1 MAVQTESQRGLNMEV
16 EAAEA
21 GKRNPAALPDVL
33 GAVGTTQPNLLES
46 VRSMLAGGRSGP
58 VALTGPEKAAILIA
72 GLGVDVSADVL
83 TSLSDAE
90 VEEVVLALSK
100 LQSVGAE
107 LRDSVF
113 QEAFELSHGGGS
125 LAQGSMGFIR
135 QLIGRLRSRSEGQ
148 PVADRMVSALDQ
160 WRRGIRGEPEPDELV
175 DPILAEAEQLAEA
188 EAKVE
193 GTVKLQ
199 KLDVMGTADEAE
211 VAAYLKDEHPQAV
224 ALVLALM
231 EQTKAGT
238 VMGFLPPTM
247 LGDVSVRIASMT
259 AIIPSVAAN
268 IGKAIDKEFSGSGN
282 KKAKIGGPDFLV
294 SVLQGVDRPTEKL
307 ILEGLDNSKPELAE
321 AVKAQLF
328 TFEDIRKLTDKSIQR
343 IMRDVNK
350 ADLVVAL
357 KSSSAEL
364 QSKIW
369 KNMSSRA
376 AQMMQE
382 ELQFMPPTKLTTV
395 YDAQRKV
402 IDLVRDL
409 EAKQE
414 ISIPRAGGQQ
424 EFA

>member
-16 EAAEA
+16 AEA
-21 GKRNPAALPDVL
+21 EVRNPAALPDVL

-46 VRSMLAGGRSGP
+46 LKTMLAGGRTGP
-58 VALTGPEKAAILIA
+58 VSLTGPEKAAILIA

-113 QEAFELSHGGGS
+113 QEAFELSHAGGS

-160 WRRGIRGEPEPDELV
+160 WRRGIRGEPEPGEVV
-175 DPILAEAEQLAEA
+175 DPALAEADQLAQA
-188 EAKVE
+188 EAQVSQSAV
-193 GTVKLQ
+193 GLQ
-199 KLDVMGTADEAE
+199 QLDVMNTADEAE

-231 EQTKAGT
+231 EQSKAGM
-238 VMGFLPPTM
+238 VMAFLPPTM

-259 AIIPSVAAN
+259 AIHPSVAAN
-268 IGKAIDKEFSGSGN
+268 IGKAIDKEFSSSGG

-294 SVLQGVDRPTEKL
+294 SLLQGVDRPTEKL
-307 ILEGLDNSKPELAE
+307 ILEGLDNAKPELAE

-357 KSSSAEL
+357 KSSSAEM

>member
-1 MAVQTESQRGLNMEV
+1 MAVQTESQRGLNIEV
-16 EAAEA
+16 AEA
-21 GKRNPAALPDVL
+21 EKRNPAALPPML
-33 GAVGTTQPNLLES
+33 GADGTTQPNLLES
-46 VRSMLAGGRSGP
+46 LKTMLAGGRSGP

-113 QEAFELSHGGGS
+113 QEAFELSHAGGS

-160 WRRGIRGEPEPDELV
+160 WRRGIRGEPEPEDVV
-175 DPILAEAEQLAEA
+175 DPALAEAEQLAEA
-188 EAKVE
+188 EAKV
-193 GTVKLQ
+193 TSSVQLQ
-199 KLDVMGTADEAE
+199 QLDVMGAADEGE

-231 EQTKAGT
+231 DQAKAGT
-238 VMGFLPPTM
+238 IMAFLPPTM
-247 LGDVSVRIASMT
+247 LGDVSVRIASMS
-259 AIIPSVAAN
+259 AINPSVASN
-268 IGKAIDKEFSGSGN
+268 IGKAIDKEFSGAGG

-294 SVLQGVDRPTEKL
+294 SLLQGVDRPTEKL
-307 ILEGLDNSKPELAE
+307 ILEGLDSAKPELAE

>member
-1 MAVQTESQRGLNMEV
+1 MAVQTESQRGLNLEV
-16 EAAEA
+16 AEA
-21 GKRNPAALPDVL
+21 EVRKPAALPNVL

-46 VRSMLAGGRSGP
+46 LKTMLSGGRAGP

-113 QEAFELSHGGGS
+113 QEAFELSHAGGS

-160 WRRGIRGEPEPDELV
+160 WRRGIRGEQEPDEVV
-175 DPILAEAEQLAEA
+175 DPALAEA
-188 EAKVE
+188 EALAHAEAQVSQSA
-193 GTVKLQ
+193 VSLQ
-199 KLDVMGTADEAE
+199 QLDVMNTADESE
-211 VAAYLKDEHPQAV
+211 IAAYLKDEHPQAV

-231 EQTKAGT
+231 EKSKAGG
-238 VMGFLPPTM
+238 VMAFLPPTM

-259 AIIPSVAAN
+259 AIHPSVAAN
-268 IGKAIDKEFSGSGN
+268 IGKAIDKEFSSSGG

-294 SVLQGVDRPTEKL
+294 SLLQGVDRPTEKL
-307 ILEGLDNSKPELAE
+307 ILEGLDSAKPELAE

-357 KSSSAEL
+357 KSASAEM

>member
-1 MAVQTESQRGLNMEV
+1 MAVQTESQRGLNIEV
-16 EAAEA
+16 AEA
-21 GKRNPAALPDVL
+21 EKRNPAALPPVL
-33 GAVGTTQPNLLES
+33 GADGTTQPNLLES
-46 VRSMLAGGRSGP
+46 LKTMLAGGRSGP

-113 QEAFELSHGGGS
+113 QEAFELSHAGGS

-135 QLIGRLRSRSEGQ
+135 QLIGRLRSRSEGA
-148 PVADRMVSALDQ
+148 PVADRMVHALDQ
-160 WRRGIRGEPEPDELV
+160 WRRGIRGEPEPEDVV
-175 DPILAEAEQLAEA
+175 DPALAEAEQLAEA
-188 EAKVE
+188 EAKV
-193 GTVKLQ
+193 TSSVQLQ
-199 KLDVMGTADEAE
+199 QLDVMGAADEGE

-231 EQTKAGT
+231 DQAKAGAI
-238 VMGFLPPTM
+238 MAFLPPTM
-247 LGDVSVRIASMT
+247 LGDVSVRIASMS
-259 AIIPSVAAN
+259 AINPSVASN
-268 IGKAIDKEFSGSGN
+268 IGKAIDKEFSGAGG

-294 SVLQGVDRPTEKL
+294 SLLQGVDRPTEKL
-307 ILEGLDNSKPELAE
+307 ILEGLDNAKPELAE

-395 YDAQRKV
+395 YAAQRKV

>member
-1 MAVQTESQRGLNMEV
+1 MAVQTESQPGLNLEV
-16 EAAEA
+16 AEA
-21 GKRNPAALPDVL
+21 EVRNPAALPDVL

-46 VRSMLAGGRSGP
+46 LKNMLAGGRTGP

-72 GLGVDVSADVL
+72 GLGVDVSAEIL
-83 TSLSDAE
+83 ASLSDAE

-113 QEAFELSHGGGS
+113 QEAFELSHAGGS
-125 LAQGSMGFIR
+125 IAQGSMGFIR
-135 QLIGRLRSRSEGQ
+135 QLIGRLRSRSGGAA
-148 PVADRMVSALDQ
+148 VADRMNSALDQ
-160 WRRGIRGEPEPDELV
+160 WRRGIRGEQELAEVV
-175 DPILAEAEQLAEA
+175 DPALAEADALALAESQVA
-188 EAKVE
+188 PSAIE
-193 GTVKLQ
+193 LQ
-199 KLDVMGTADEAE
+199 QLDVMNAADPGEI
-211 VAAYLKDEHPQAV
+211 AAYLKDEHPQAV

-231 EQTKAGT
+231 EKSKAGS

-259 AIIPSVAAN
+259 AVLPSVAAS
-268 IGKAIDKEFSGSGN
+268 IGKALDKEFSSSGGQ
-282 KKAKIGGPDFLV
+282 KTKIGGPDFLV
-294 SVLQGVDRPTEKL
+294 SLLQGVDRPTEKL
-307 ILEGLDNSKPELAE
+307 ILEGLEGAKPELAE

-328 TFEDIRKLTDKSIQR
+328 TFDDIRNLTDKSIQR

-357 KSSSAEL
+357 KSSSEEM

-382 ELQFMPPTKLTTV
+382 ELQFMPPTKLTTI

-402 IDLVRDL
+402 IELVRDL

-414 ISIPRAGGQQ
+414 ISIPRAGGAQ

>member
-1 MAVQTESQRGLNMEV
+1 MAVQTESQRDLNIEV
-16 EAAEA
+16 ADTDQ
-21 GKRNPAALPDVL
+21 RPPAVL
-33 GAVGTTQPNLLES
+33 GESGTTPPNLLES
-46 VRSMLAGGRSGP
+46 LKTMLAGGRSGP

-72 GLGVDVSADVL
+72 GLGVDVSADIL

-113 QEAFELSHGGGS
+113 QEAFELSHAGGS

-135 QLIGRLRSRSEGQ
+135 QLIGRLRSRSEGSA
-148 PVADRMVSALDQ
+148 VADRMVSALDQ
-160 WRRGIRGEPEPDELV
+160 WRRGIRGEQEPDEVV
-175 DPILAEAEQLAEA
+175 DPALVEAEQLAQAEA
-188 EAKVE
+188 EVATGIV
-193 GTVKLQ
+193 TLQ
-199 KLDVMGTADEAE
+199 QLDTANAADEAE

-224 ALVLALM
+224 ALVIALM
-231 EQTKAGT
+231 EKKKAGA

-247 LGDVSVRIASMT
+247 LGDVSVRIASMS
-259 AIIPSVAAN
+259 AISPSVAAN
-268 IGKAIDKEFSGSGN
+268 IGKALDKEFAGAGD
-282 KKAKIGGPDFLV
+282 KKEKIGGPEFLV
-294 SVLQGVDRPTEKL
+294 ALLQGIDRAAEKL
-307 ILEGLDNSKPELAE
+307 ILEGLESSKPELAE

-328 TFEDIRKLTDKSIQR
+328 TFEDVRKLTDKAIQR

-357 KSSSAEL
+357 KSSSADL

-382 ELQFMPPTKLTTV
+382 ELQFMPPTKLTTI
-395 YDAQRKV
+395 YEAQRKV
-402 IDLVRDL
+402 IDLVREL

-414 ISIPRAGGQQ
+414 LSIPRAGGVQ

>member
-1 MAVQTESQRGLNMEV
+1 MAVQTETQRGLSMEV
-16 EAAEA
+16 ADTEL
-21 GKRNPAALPDVL
+21 RPPAVL
-33 GAVGTTQPNLLES
+33 GADGTTPPNLLES
-46 VRSMLAGGRSGP
+46 LKTMLAGGRSGP

-72 GLGVDVSADVL
+72 GLGVDVSADIL

-113 QEAFELSHGGGS
+113 QEAFELSHAGGS

-160 WRRGIRGEPEPDELV
+160 WRRGIRGEQEPDDVV
-175 DPILAEAEQLAEA
+175 DPALVEAEQLAQAEA
-188 EAKVE
+188 EVATGSV
-193 GTVKLQ
+193 TLQ
-199 KLDVMGTADEAE
+199 QLDTANAADEAE

-224 ALVLALM
+224 ALVIALM
-231 EQTKAGT
+231 DQKKAGA

-247 LGDVSVRIASMT
+247 LGDISVRIASMS
-259 AIIPSVAAN
+259 AILPSVAAN
-268 IGKAIDKEFSGSGN
+268 IGKAIDKEFAGAGG

-294 SVLQGVDRPTEKL
+294 SLLQGIDRPTEKL
-307 ILEGLDNSKPELAE
+307 ILEGLESSKPELAE

-328 TFEDIRKLTDKSIQR
+328 TFEDVRKLTDKAIQR

-357 KSSSAEL
+357 KSSSADL

-409 EAKQE
+409 EARQE

>member
-1 MAVQTESQRGLNMEV
+1 MAVQTESQRGLNIEV
-16 EAAEA
+16 AEA
-21 GKRNPAALPDVL
+21 EKRNPAALPPVL
-33 GAVGTTQPNLLES
+33 GADGTTQPNLLES
-46 VRSMLAGGRSGP
+46 LKTMLAGGRSGP

-113 QEAFELSHGGGS
+113 QEAFELSHAGGS

-160 WRRGIRGEPEPDELV
+160 WRRGIRGEPEPEDVV
-175 DPILAEAEQLAEA
+175 DPALAEAEQLAEA
-188 EAKVE
+188 EAKV
-193 GTVKLQ
+193 TSSVQLQ
-199 KLDVMGTADEAE
+199 QLDVMGAADEGE

-231 EQTKAGT
+231 DQAKAGAI
-238 VMGFLPPTM
+238 MAFLPPTM
-247 LGDVSVRIASMT
+247 LGDVSVRIASMS
-259 AIIPSVAAN
+259 AINPSVASN
-268 IGKAIDKEFSGSGN
+268 IGKAIDKEFSGAGG

-294 SVLQGVDRPTEKL
+294 SLLQGVDRPTEKL
-307 ILEGLDNSKPELAE
+307 ILEGLDNAKPELAE

>member
-1 MAVQTESQRGLNMEV
+1 MAVQTESQRGLNIEV
-16 EAAEA
+16 AEA
-21 GKRNPAALPDVL
+21 EKRNPAALPPVL
-33 GAVGTTQPNLLES
+33 GADGTTQPNLLES
-46 VRSMLAGGRSGP
+46 LKTMLAGGRSGP

-113 QEAFELSHGGGS
+113 QEAFELSHAGGS

-135 QLIGRLRSRSEGQ
+135 QLIGRLRSRSEGA
-148 PVADRMVSALDQ
+148 PVADRMVHALDQ
-160 WRRGIRGEPEPDELV
+160 WRRGIRGEPEPEDVV
-175 DPILAEAEQLAEA
+175 DPALAEAEQLAEA
-188 EAKVE
+188 EAKV
-193 GTVKLQ
+193 TSSVQLQ
-199 KLDVMGTADEAE
+199 QLDVMGAADEGE

-231 EQTKAGT
+231 DQAKAGAI
-238 VMGFLPPTM
+238 MAFLPPTM
-247 LGDVSVRIASMT
+247 LGDVSVRIASMS
-259 AIIPSVAAN
+259 AINPSVASN
-268 IGKAIDKEFSGSGN
+268 IGKAIDKEFSGAGG

-294 SVLQGVDRPTEKL
+294 SLLQGVDRPTEKL
-307 ILEGLDNSKPELAE
+307 ILEGLDNAKPELAE

>member
-1 MAVQTESQRGLNMEV
+1 MAVQTESQPGLNLEV
-16 EAAEA
+16 AEA
-21 GKRNPAALPDVL
+21 EVRNPAALPDVL

-46 VRSMLAGGRSGP
+46 LKNMLAGGRTGP

-72 GLGVDVSADVL
+72 GLGVDVSAEIL
-83 TSLSDAE
+83 ASLSDAE

-113 QEAFELSHGGGS
+113 QEAFELSHAGGS
-125 LAQGSMGFIR
+125 IAQGSMGFIR
-135 QLIGRLRSRSEGQ
+135 QLIGRLRSRSGGAA
-148 PVADRMVSALDQ
+148 VADRMNSALDQ
-160 WRRGIRGEPEPDELV
+160 WRRGIRGEQELAEVV
-175 DPILAEAEQLAEA
+175 DPALAEADALALAESQVA
-188 EAKVE
+188 PSAIE
-193 GTVKLQ
+193 LQ
-199 KLDVMGTADEAE
+199 QLDVMNAADPGEI
-211 VAAYLKDEHPQAV
+211 AAYLKDEHPQAV

-231 EQTKAGT
+231 EKSKAGS

-259 AIIPSVAAN
+259 AVLPSVAAS
-268 IGKAIDKEFSGSGN
+268 IGKALDKEFSSSGGQ
-282 KKAKIGGPDFLV
+282 KTKIGGPDFLV
-294 SVLQGVDRPTEKL
+294 SLLQGVDRPTEKL
-307 ILEGLDNSKPELAE
+307 ILEGLEGAKPELAE

-328 TFEDIRKLTDKSIQR
+328 TFDDIRNLTDKSIQR

-350 ADLVVAL
+350 AELVVAL
-357 KSSSAEL
+357 KSSSEEM

-382 ELQFMPPTKLTTV
+382 ELQFMPPTKLTTI

-402 IDLVRDL
+402 IELVRDL

-414 ISIPRAGGQQ
+414 ISIPRAGGAQ

>member
-1 MAVQTESQRGLNMEV
+1 MAVQTESQRGLSIEV
-16 EAAEA
+16 AEA
-21 GKRNPAALPDVL
+21 EKRNPAALPPVL
-33 GAVGTTQPNLLES
+33 GADGTTQPNLLES
-46 VRSMLAGGRSGP
+46 LKTMLAGGRSGP

-113 QEAFELSHGGGS
+113 QEAFELSHAGES

-160 WRRGIRGEPEPDELV
+160 WRRGIRGEPEPEDVV
-175 DPILAEAEQLAEA
+175 DPALAEAEQLAEA
-188 EAKVE
+188 EAKVSDSVQLE
-193 GTVKLQ
+193 P
-199 KLDVMGTADEAE
+199 LDVMASADDSE

-224 ALVLALM
+224 ALVLSLM
-231 EQTKAGT
+231 DKAKAGKILAL
-238 VMGFLPPTM
+238 LPPTM
-247 LGDVSVRIASMT
+247 LGDVSVRIASMS
-259 AIIPSVAAN
+259 AINPSVAAN
-268 IGKAIDKEFSGSGN
+268 IGKTIDKVFSGAGG
-282 KKAKIGGPDFLV
+282 KKAEIGGPDFLV
-294 SVLQGVDRPTEKL
+294 SLLKGVDRPTEKL
-307 ILEGLDNSKPELAE
+307 ILEGLDSAKPELAD

-328 TFEDIRKLTDKSIQR
+328 TFEDIAKLTDKSIQR

-357 KSSSAEL
+357 KSSSAEM

-395 YDAQRKV
+395 YAAQRKV